1 MIEVVQDMNK
11 KVLVI
16 VAHPDDEILG
26 MGGTIAK
33 YVEQGDEVALLIVTD
48 GSTSQYKDSPD
59 LQAIIEEKKIETKDA
74 ADILGI
80 NKIYYGG
87 QPDMRL
93 DVTAH
98 TLVNAAIENVVDDF
112 QPDIVYTH
120 FEGDVNRDH
129 QCVYQ
134 STLVAC
140 RPVPGQKIKE
150 LYSFS
155 VPSSTEWNVQTK
167 QAVFTPTVYVDI
179 EGIYAEK
186 KYKAMACYRTELR
199 EYPHPRSIETLTI
212 LDKATGLQVGLKC
225 AESFIAHRIIR

>member
-1 MIEVVQDMNK
+1 MMIKNK

-33 YVEQGDEVALLIVTD
+33 YVATGNEVALLIVTD
-48 GSTSQYKDSPD
+48 GSTSQYKDDPR
-59 LQAIIEEKKIETKDA
+59 LNEIIEGKKIETQNA
-74 ADILGI
+74 ANILGI
-80 NKIYYGG
+80 SKIYYGG

-93 DVTAH
+93 DMTAH
-98 TLVNAAIENVVDDF
+98 TEVNAAIEKVIDDF
-112 QPDIVYTH
+112 EPDIVYTH

-140 RPVPGQKIKE
+140 RPVPNQKVKE

-167 QAVFTPTVYVDI
+167 NAVYTPTVYVDI
-179 EGIYAEK
+179 DGKYAIK
-186 KYKAMACYRTELR
+186 KYQAMACYKTELR
-199 EYPHPRSIETLTI
+199 DYPHPRSIETLTI

>member
-1 MIEVVQDMNK
+1 MIKNK

-33 YVEQGDEVALLIVTD
+33 YVATGNEVALLIVTD
-48 GSTSQYKDSPD
+48 GSTSQYKNDPR
-59 LQAIIEEKKIETKDA
+59 LNEIIEEKKSETQNA
-74 ADILGI
+74 ANILGI
-80 NKIYYGG
+80 SKIYYGG

-93 DVTAH
+93 DITAH
-98 TLVNAAIENVVDDF
+98 TEVNAAIEKVIDDF
-112 QPDIVYTH
+112 EPDIVYTH

-140 RPVPGQKIKE
+140 RPVPNQKVKE

-155 VPSSTEWNVQTK
+155 VPSSTEWNVQTR
-167 QAVFTPTVYVDI
+167 QATFTATVYVDI
-179 EGIYAEK
+179 EGEYVEK
-186 KYKAMACYRTELR
+186 KYKAMACYKTELR
-199 EYPHPRSIETLTI
+199 DYPHPRSIETLTI

>member
-1 MIEVVQDMNK
+1 MNK

-33 YVEQGDEVALLIVTD
+33 YVASGNEVALLIVTD
-48 GSTSQYKDSPD
+48 GSTSQYKDDPR
-59 LQAIIEEKKIETKDA
+59 LNEIIEGKKIETQNA
-74 ADILGI
+74 AHILGI
-80 NKIYYGG
+80 SRIYYGG

-93 DVTAH
+93 DMTAH
-98 TLVNAAIENVVDDF
+98 TEVNAAIEKVIDDF
-112 QPDIVYTH
+112 EPDIVYTH

-140 RPVPGQKIKE
+140 RPVPNQKVKE

-155 VPSSTEWNVQTK
+155 VPSSTEWNVQTR
-167 QAVFTPTVYVDI
+167 QATFTPTVYVDI
-179 EGIYAEK
+179 DGEFSKK
-186 KYKAMACYRTELR
+186 KYEAMACYKTELR
-199 EYPHPRSIETLTI
+199 DYPHPRSIETLTI

>member
-1 MIEVVQDMNK
+1 MNK

-33 YVEQGDEVALLIVTD
+33 YVAMGNEVALLIVTD
-48 GSTSQYKDSPD
+48 GSTSQYKDDPR
-59 LQAIIEEKKIETKDA
+59 LNEIIEGKKIETQNA
-74 ADILGI
+74 AHILGI
-80 NKIYYGG
+80 SRIYYGG

-93 DVTAH
+93 DMTAH
-98 TLVNAAIENVVDDF
+98 TEVNAAIEKVIDDF
-112 QPDIVYTH
+112 GPDIVYTH
-120 FEGDVNRDH
+120 FEGDVNKDH

-140 RPVPGQKIKE
+140 RPVPNQKIKE

-155 VPSSTEWNVQTK
+155 VPSSTEWNVQTR
-167 QAVFTPTVYVDI
+167 QAAFTPTVYVDI
-179 EGIYAEK
+179 EGEYAEK
-186 KYKAMACYRTELR
+186 KYQAMACYKTELR
-199 EYPHPRSIETLTI
+199 DYPHPRSIETLTI

>member
-1 MIEVVQDMNK
+1 MNK

-33 YVEQGDEVALLIVTD
+33 YVAMGNVVALLIVTD
-48 GSTSQYKDSPD
+48 GSTSQYKDDPR
-59 LQAIIEEKKIETKDA
+59 LNEIIEEKKSETQNA
-74 ADILGI
+74 ANILGI
-80 NKIYYGG
+80 SKIYYGG

-93 DVTAH
+93 DITAH
-98 TLVNAAIENVVDDF
+98 TEVNAAIEKVIDDF
-112 QPDIVYTH
+112 EPDIVYTH

-140 RPVPGQKIKE
+140 RPVPNQKVKE

-167 QAVFTPTVYVDI
+167 NAVYTPTVYVDI
-179 EGIYAEK
+179 DGEYAIK
-186 KYKAMACYRTELR
+186 KYQAMACYKTELR
-199 EYPHPRSIETLTI
+199 DYPHPRSIETLTI

>member
-1 MIEVVQDMNK
+1 MR
-11 KVLVI
+11 VLVI

-33 YVEQGDEVALLIVTD
+33 YVAQEAEVALLIVTD
-48 GSTSQYKDSPD
+48 GCTSQYKDAPD
-59 LQAIIEEKKIETKDA
+59 LQAIIEEKKLETKNA
-74 ADILGI
+74 AAILGI
-80 NKIYYGG
+80 SKIYYGR

-98 TLVNAAIENVVDDF
+98 TEVNAAIEKVLDDF

-140 RPVPGQKIKE
+140 RPLPGQKVKE

-179 EGIYAEK
+179 EGVYAEK
-186 KYKAMACYRTELR
+186 KYEAMLCYKTELR
-199 EYPHPRSIETLTI
+199 KYPHPRSIETLMI

-225 AESFIAHRIIR
+225 AESFVAHRIIR

>member
-1 MIEVVQDMNK
+1 MMIKNK

-33 YVEQGDEVALLIVTD
+33 YVATGNEVALLIVTD
-48 GSTSQYKDSPD
+48 GSTSQYKNDPR
-59 LQAIIEEKKIETKDA
+59 LNEIIEEKKSETQNA
-74 ADILGI
+74 ANILGI
-80 NKIYYGG
+80 SKIYYGG

-93 DVTAH
+93 DITAH
-98 TLVNAAIENVVDDF
+98 TEVNAAIEKVIDDF
-112 QPDIVYTH
+112 EPDIVYTH

-140 RPVPGQKIKE
+140 RPVPNQKVKE

-155 VPSSTEWNVQTK
+155 VPSSTEWNVQTR
-167 QAVFTPTVYVDI
+167 QATFTATVYVDI
-179 EGIYAEK
+179 EGEYVEK
-186 KYKAMACYRTELR
+186 KYKAMACYKTELR
-199 EYPHPRSIETLTI
+199 DYPHPRSIETLTI